1 MPKIRPPLDPTI
13 SLWHFLA
20 YYLRFLREKEGLS
33 LAQWGSMIGV
43 ARSSVCNQEAG
54 RQRVHESHA
63 KIIDARC
70 NTGRLIELLLWFA
83 RMAHNPNWF
92 RQFSQYEQ
100 KASSIKVHHSD
111 VIPLL
116 LQTDEYTWAYVQAS
130 NVKDFK
136 AEQASRVQRKRAV
149 LDRENPAYLWILT
162 GEAAL
167 AQQVG
172 GREVM
177 RDQLKHLYAMSE
189 LPNVSL
195 RVVPFTAGAHL
206 GVDGYF
212 QVISL
217 SARDIAYAGA
227 QKGGR
232 LIEDPS
238 EVSEL
243 GFMFDR
249 IGAMAASENDSR
261 ALIKRWLEEY
271 S

>member
-1 MPKIRPPLDPTI
+1 MPKVRPPLDPKI

-33 LAQWGSMIGV
+33 LSQWGSIIGA
-43 ARSSVCNQEAG
+43 ARSTVCNQEAG
-54 RQRVHESHA
+54 RQRLHEDQA
-63 KIIDARC
+63 KIIDARF
-70 NTGRLIELLLWFA
+70 NTGQLIELLLWFA

-92 RQFSQYEQ
+92 RQFTQYEQ
-100 KASSIKVHHSD
+100 GATAIKVYHGD

-116 LQTDEYTWAYVQAS
+116 LQTDDYTWACLRESDSKDLESRQAI
-130 NVKDFK
+130 
-136 AEQASRVQRKRAV
+136 RTQRKRAAV
-149 LDRENPAYLWILT
+149 ERENPAFLWVVV

-172 GREVM
+172 GPEVM
-177 RDQLKHLYAMSE
+177 RAQLQHLHAMSE

-195 RVVPFTAGAHL
+195 RVLPFSAGAHP

-217 SARDIAYAGA
+217 KDRDIAFAGA

-238 EVSEL
+238 EVREL
-243 GFMFDR
+243 AFIFDR
-249 IGAMAASENDSR
+249 IGAKAASESDSR